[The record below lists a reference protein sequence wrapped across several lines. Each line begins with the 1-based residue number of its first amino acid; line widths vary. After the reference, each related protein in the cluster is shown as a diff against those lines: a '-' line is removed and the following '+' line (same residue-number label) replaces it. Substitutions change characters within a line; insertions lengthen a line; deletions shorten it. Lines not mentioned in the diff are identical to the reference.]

1 MAARAEQLPFEDRLL
16 MNDRGTQ
23 IPKAPSFR
31 GFTSSS
37 DLQSRTKRANR
48 KQNTKP
54 EIALRRALHR
64 LGLRFRLK
72 TEHLPGR
79 PDLIFPSSRAAI
91 FCDGDF
97 WHGRDWGTLRR
108 RLRRRANA
116 DYWLAKIEYNRNR
129 DVRVNHELTRLGWRV
144 FRLWEGEILSDPHA
158 AAIKVRN
165 FVESTRIASSTR
177 VDRL

>member
-1 MAARAEQLPFEDRLL
+1 MFARVDQPTFKDRLPRYNKGAH
-16 MNDRGTQ
+16 M
-23 IPKAPSFR
+23 PKAPSFK

-48 KQNTKP
+48 GRNTKP

-79 PDLIFPSSRAAI
+79 PDLIFPSAKAAV

-97 WHGRDWGTLRR
+97 WHGRDWRMLRC
-108 RLRRRANA
+108 RLRSRANA
-116 DYWLAKIEYNRNR
+116 DYWLAKIEYNRSR
-129 DVRVNHELTRLGWRV
+129 DSRVNDELTRLGWSV

-158 AAIKVRN
+158 AAMKVRN
-165 FVESTRIASSTR
+165 FVESTRNASHSR
-177 VDRL
+177 VE